1 MRATILFVAKIL
13 IIDDE
18 LSMREFLQILLQ
30 NDGYDVVTAPDVKSG
45 IEACGHDYFDLV
57 ITDLKLPDGSGLEVL
72 SWVSEHQADT
82 QVILLTAYASTQNAV
97 EAMRLGAYDYQIKP
111 VKVDEIRALSEK
123 ALEKVRL
130 LRENRQL
137 SAKLRERKQPS
148 RFSARS
154 PRMERVMT
162 MVEKVADATT
172 SVLIEGES
180 GTGKE
185 LVARTIH
192 ETSSRRAR
200 QFVPVNCGAI
210 PESLIESELFGHK
223 VGAFTGASKDR
234 GGLFEAAHGGTL
246 LLDEIGELPLSVQVK
261 LLRVLQERTVRRVG
275 EDRERPVDVRILAA
289 TNRDLEKMVEDGTF
303 REDLYYRLNVVKITV
318 PPLRERIEDI
328 PILVK
333 TFMMKYAQEL
343 GKEIQDLSREAL
355 DALCRYGFPGNV
367 RELENYIQR
376 AVTLASGKVIGVDDL
391 PEQVCSRERA
401 SLEDLLYFP
410 AEGLSLDERLSDLER
425 RYMEESLRRCNGVK
439 KHAAKLL
446 GMSFR
451 SFRYRLQKAGVAE
464 SGETLAPERESLG

>member
-1 MRATILFVAKIL
+1 MQVTILSVAKIL

-30 NDGYDVVTAPDVKSG
+30 NEGYDVVTAADVKSG

-137 SAKLRERKQPS
+137 SAKLREKKQPS

-192 ETSSRRAR
+192 ESSSRSGR

-246 LLDEIGELPLSVQVK
+246 LLDEIGELPLTVQVK
-261 LLRVLQERTVRRVG
+261 LLRVLQERSVRRVG
-275 EDRERPVDVRILAA
+275 EDRERPIDVRILAA

-303 REDLYYRLNVVKITV
+303 REDLYYRLNVVKIKV

-328 PILVK
+328 PVLVK
-333 TFMMKYAQEL
+333 TFVMKYAQEL
-343 GKEIQDLSREAL
+343 GKDIQDLSREAM

-376 AVTLASGKVIGVDDL
+376 AVTLASGKVIGLDDL

-410 AEGLSLDERLSDLER
+410 DEGLSLDERLRDLEI
-425 RYMEESLRRCNGVK
+425 RYMEESLRRCKGVK

-446 GMSFR
+446 GLSFR

-464 SGETLAPERESLG
+464 LEDTQVVEREGMG